1 MPTFRD
7 DAQDDSLAQ
16 PVEHIPFKDGVL
28 GSNPRRITKIIVNG
42 FRVVDDFF
50 IIDFGTHNSG
60 ISISLQCISNPT
72 AVGLEIDYNYSLSS
86 S

>member
-1 MPTFRD
+1 MYVTLCLSVKFERSFKKKKEKYCRIKINAYLCTRIRD

-50 IIDFGTHNSG
+50 RDI
-60 ISISLQCISNPT
+60 Q
-72 AVGLEIDYNYSLSS
+72 
-86 S
+86 